1 MINRVKLTLLLVL
14 SVGFGL
20 ASANAQSFS
29 NYYNGTLYDA
39 VDNPSRAYFTD
50 SACKKFATSFIIP
63 TIDFNFSILGPFNKT
78 ARQFVFSDSLTFD
91 QFKDKKNN
99 RNFLLTNATIS
110 FLSLKFSLN
119 REKQSELS
127 FNVGLNVNSRI
138 GLNDQ
143 LFLLA
148 GGNSP
153 LAGQQLDNILNLNS
167 NTTGYLEATV
177 GYRTQI
183 NDKLGF
189 GANIGLVN
197 GLANVTT
204 KVDESFVFTE
214 ENGEYIDVMMKGTA
228 RSSLSSDSTGF
239 THVVED
245 FLAFRNTGYTIS
257 AGAEYQQNDQLKLT
271 LGVKDFGQIFW
282 GEGAETYTIDKTLRY
297 KGVNI
302 NSSKDLRDSIAQ
314 NYEKFVTDTLRGSYS
329 SSLPAR
335 LEGGANY
342 TWNNRNQSSFVLSK
356 PLYSPD
362 LDIALLNDYRFLGP
376 LHLLT
381 QLYVSSTGLY
391 SIGGG
396 LLLKGKGVELYV
408 AMEQLA
414 NQVINSRKA
423 VDLSR
428 NATMPLGADFN
439 MGLAFKFGMCPKNEV
454 VSKVASD
461 KDGDGIIDDLD
472 KCPDVPGSVD
482 RNGCLYLDTDGDG
495 IIDLVDECPTEK
507 GVVERNGCPV
517 GDTDGDGIPGP
528 EDSCPEVAGPREN
541 NGCPYSDTDGD
552 GLLDDVDA
560 CPTVAGPRDKQ
571 GCPFDDQDKDGVL
584 DKKDKCPTVAGPM
597 SNKGCPYEDTDKDG
611 VIDLEDKC
619 PTTPGFVENN
629 GCPAEPKQAELTAEE
644 KEVIDLAFKNLVF
657 ETGSSTISSVSFNTM
672 NKLADLLS
680 ARPEFQLVIEGH
692 TDNVGSVSFN
702 KRLSQQRT
710 DAVKKFFLSR
720 DIDVSRLTAIGYG
733 PARPIAD
740 NKTAV
745 GRAKN
750 RRVEFKLLQ

>member
-1 MINRVKLTLLLVL
+1 MMINRVKLTLLLVL

-271 LGVKDFGQIFW
+271 LGVKDFGQI
-282 GEGAETYTIDKTLRY
+282 
-297 KGVNI
+297 
-302 NSSKDLRDSIAQ
+302 
-314 NYEKFVTDTLRGSYS
+314 
-329 SSLPAR
+329 
-335 LEGGANY
+335 
-342 TWNNRNQSSFVLSK
+342 
-356 PLYSPD
+356 
-362 LDIALLNDYRFLGP
+362 
-376 LHLLT
+376 
-381 QLYVSSTGLY
+381 
-391 SIGGG
+391 
-396 LLLKGKGVELYV
+396 
-408 AMEQLA
+408 
-414 NQVINSRKA
+414 
-423 VDLSR
+423 
-428 NATMPLGADFN
+428 
-439 MGLAFKFGMCPKNEV
+439 
-454 VSKVASD
+454 
-461 KDGDGIIDDLD
+461 
-472 KCPDVPGSVD
+472 
-482 RNGCLYLDTDGDG
+482 
-495 IIDLVDECPTEK
+495 
-507 GVVERNGCPV
+507 
-517 GDTDGDGIPGP
+517 
-528 EDSCPEVAGPREN
+528 
-541 NGCPYSDTDGD
+541 
-552 GLLDDVDA
+552 
-560 CPTVAGPRDKQ
+560 
-571 GCPFDDQDKDGVL
+571 
-584 DKKDKCPTVAGPM
+584 
-597 SNKGCPYEDTDKDG
+597 
-611 VIDLEDKC
+611 
-619 PTTPGFVENN
+619 
-629 GCPAEPKQAELTAEE
+629 
-644 KEVIDLAFKNLVF
+644 
-657 ETGSSTISSVSFNTM
+657 
-672 NKLADLLS
+672 
-680 ARPEFQLVIEGH
+680 
-692 TDNVGSVSFN
+692 
-702 KRLSQQRT
+702 
-710 DAVKKFFLSR
+710 
-720 DIDVSRLTAIGYG
+720 
-733 PARPIAD
+733 
-740 NKTAV
+740 
-745 GRAKN
+745 
-750 RRVEFKLLQ
+750 